1 MTKSLVL
8 VLSFLNN
15 KLLQAKLSNFYTNV
29 QSFGNN
35 ILYRG
40 IQNGKRVKQRIE
52 YSPSLFIPSKK
63 ITSFTSLDGDYLDQK
78 MFTDIRA
85 AKEFVKQFEGVS
97 NATKIYG
104 QTRFEYAFIADQ
116 HKGMVDYDFD
126 KVLIGVIDIEVGSEN
141 GFPNPYQA
149 NEPITAIAIKYLNGP
164 IYVFGCGNYETQG
177 KEIYVKCK
185 DEYSLCKQFMALWT
199 DKTPDILTGW
209 NTKFFDE
216 PYIINRFRKILGED
230 ITKKLSPWNY
240 IGERK
245 TVINGREMI
254 AYNIMGVES
263 LDYIELYKWYAPGG
277 KSQESYR
284 LDAIAQVE
292 LGEGKISYDE
302 FDNLHA
308 LYRLNY
314 QKFIEYNIKDVELI
328 IKLEDKLK
336 LLELGVTLAYD
347 TKTNFE
353 DIFAQTRM
361 WDSLTN
367 AYLFE
372 KGIIVPPRIVKEKS
386 SAFEGAYVK
395 EVQVGK
401 HDWVASFDLNSLYPH
416 LMMQYNISPE
426 TLIEPEN
433 YTDEMREI
441 LSSGVDVNKLLSK
454 SVDTSKLVNATITPN
469 GQFFRTDMQGFLP
482 KMMEEMYTDRSKF
495 KKLMLKAKQEYENEK
510 DESKKYEIEKRIA
523 KYNNIQLAKKVSLN
537 SAYGALGSQY
547 FRFYDLRMALG
558 VTTAG
563 QLSIRWIENK
573 INAWMNKILKTENE
587 DYVIASDTDSI
598 YLRMGEL
605 VNKFIKD
612 TSDKQKVISLMDKVC
627 KDKLEPFIDISYK
640 ELSDYVHAYDQ
651 KMQMK
656 REGLSDKGIWTAKK
670 RYILNVYN
678 NEGVQ
683 YNEPQ
688 MKVMGL
694 EMIKSSTPSAIRE
707 KMKEAVHLMV
717 NGTED
722 DIHKFIAKFREDFCK
737 LPPEEISFPRG
748 LNGLNKYSDAATLY
762 KLGTP
767 IHVKGAILYNNFLRQ
782 HNLTKKYQLIQEG
795 EKIKFTYLKM
805 PNPFKDTVISY
816 PNRLP
821 TELGLDNYIDY
832 DLQFDKAFLEPIKV
846 ILDCMKWSTEKV
858 SSLEDF
864 FS

>member
-1 MTKSLVL
+1 
-8 VLSFLNN
+8 
-15 KLLQAKLSNFYTNV
+15 LSNFYTNV

-40 IQNGKRVKQRIE
+40 IKNGKRVKEKIE
-52 YSPSLFIPSKK
+52 YSPSLFLPSKR
-63 ITSFTSLDGDYLDQK
+63 ITNFTTLEGDYLDQK
-78 MFTDIRA
+78 IFTDIRSA
-85 AKEFVKQFEGVS
+85 RDFVKQFEGVS
-97 NATKIYG
+97 NASKIYG

-116 HKGMVDYDFD
+116 HTGMVDYDFE
-126 KVLIGVIDIEVGSEN
+126 KVLVAVIDIEVGSEN
-141 GFPNPYQA
+141 GFPDPYKA
-149 NEPITAIAIKYLNGP
+149 DEPITAIAIKYLNGDT
-164 IYVFGCGNYETQG
+164 YVFGCGDYETKG
-177 KEIYVKCK
+177 KEIYVKCR
-185 DEYSLCKQFMALWT
+185 DEYSLCRQFMSLWT
-199 DKTPDILTGW
+199 KKCPDILTGW

-230 ITKKLSPWNY
+230 ETKKLSPWNY

-245 TVINGREMI
+245 TMVNGRQLI

-292 LGEGKISYDE
+292 LGEGKISYDDY
-302 FDNLHA
+302 DNLHS

-314 QKFIEYNIKDVELI
+314 QLFIEYNIKDVELI
-328 IKLEDKLK
+328 VKLEEKLK

-361 WDSLTN
+361 WDSMTY

-372 KGIIVPPRIVKEKS
+372 KGIIVPPRITKEKDGM
-386 SAFEGAYVK
+386 FEGAYVK
-395 EVQVGK
+395 EVQVGA

-426 TLIEPEN
+426 TLIEPQD
-433 YTDEMREI
+433 YTPAMREI
-441 LSSGVDVNKLLSK
+441 LSSGVSVDKMLSK
-454 SVDTSKLVNATITPN
+454 SVDLSKLENATITPN
-469 GQFFRTDMQGFLP
+469 GQFFRTDIQGFLP
-482 KMMEEMYTDRSKF
+482 KMLEEMYNDRVKF
-495 KKLMLKAKQEYENEK
+495 KKLQKIAEQEYQNET

-523 KYNNIQLAKKVSLN
+523 KNYNIQLAKKVSLN

-563 QLSIRWIENK
+563 QLSIRWIEAK
-573 INAWMNKILKTENE
+573 INAYMNKLLGTDNH

-598 YLRMGEL
+598 YLCLAGL
-605 VNKFIKD
+605 VRKVYNDRIPDPNLVIKF
-612 TSDKQKVISLMDKVC
+612 MDKVC
-627 KDKLEPFIDISYK
+627 DDKIQPYIDVSYQ
-640 ELSDYVHAYDQ
+640 ELADYVHAYDQ

-683 YNEPQ
+683 YKEPQ

-694 EMIKSSTPSAIRE
+694 EMIKSSTPAAIRE
-707 KMKEAVHLMV
+707 KMKAAIGIMLR
-717 NGTED
+717 GTED
-722 DIHKFIAKFREDFCK
+722 DIHEFIKQTRIDFMN
-737 LPPEEISFPRG
+737 LPPEEISSPRG
-748 LNGLNKYSDAATLY
+748 LNGLAKYSDAASLY

-767 IHVKGAILYNNFLRQ
+767 IHVKGAILYNHYLKEK
-782 HNLTKKYQLIQEG
+782 NLTKKYPLIQEG
-795 EKIKFTYLKM
+795 EKLKYAYLKM
-805 PNPFKDTVISY
+805 PNPFKDTVISF
-816 PNRLP
+816 PGRLP
-821 TELGLDNYIDY
+821 KELGLHDYIDY
-832 DLQFDKAFLEPIKV
+832 DTQFEKAFLEPIKI
-846 ILDCMKWSTEKV
+846 ILNCMKWTTEKV
-858 SSLEDF
+858 STLEDF